1 MRILSFEFISGSYRH
16 YKCRILKKVQNNDIG
31 LIHIFACLLSI
42 KLFACMHVVS
52 VSFTAIRASFRQ
64 DYSSLLAVSML
75 GCGNYKRLMTF
86 YTFNFRIFKIFLMHL
101 IFSRLVFTDIIP
113 DNQRQQSPVRQL
125 YVLNK
130 NKETID

>member
-1 MRILSFEFISGSYRH
+1 
-16 YKCRILKKVQNNDIG
+16 
-31 LIHIFACLLSI
+31 
-42 KLFACMHVVS
+42 MHVVS
-52 VSFTAIRASFRQ
+52 VAFTAIRASFRQ